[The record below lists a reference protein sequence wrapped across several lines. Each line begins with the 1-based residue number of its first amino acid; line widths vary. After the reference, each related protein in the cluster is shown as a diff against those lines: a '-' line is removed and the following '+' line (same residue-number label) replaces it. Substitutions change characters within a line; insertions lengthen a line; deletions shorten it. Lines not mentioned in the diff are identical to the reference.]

1 MMGARLFR
9 VSLPVL
15 AVATALAAGP
25 ALAAGAVPPRPGEP
39 VARCFDPVSVVLG
52 AKPHRAPE
60 ATARRGGG
68 QAAPSQAAAT
78 PADPRPILTLVMER
92 PRDCKGPL
100 DWVSVSAP
108 PQLSGMLDGEPGGG
122 FGAPFQATL
131 AATAQG
137 AVAGDMG
144 RPGPPPRRTPL
155 SPRTPFPPK
164 IPRPADSPSA
174 ADSSC
179 RPPRCTALRGERR
192 SERPSRRISA
202 SPASPPRRARLRRWP
217 IRRTLCRQP
226 TIRRARPWRRPGSPA
241 FPSPRPGP
249 CWSWACSA
257 WARPCAGA
265 GCPRP
270 WTPRSRA
277 ARSKVRR
284 ISGSG

>member
-144 RPGPPPRRTPL
+144 PARAAASAHPAVSADPVPAEDPPAGGFTVGGGFVLPSTPVHGLAGRTAIGAPIAPNFGIPGFSAPQGAASPVANPPNPL
-155 SPRTPFPPK
+155 P
-164 IPRPADSPSA
+164 PADDPPGAPVATAGIAGVPEPATWTLLVLGLFGLGAAVRWGRMPSA
-174 ADSSC
+174 LD
-179 RPPRCTALRGERR
+179 
-192 SERPSRRISA
+192 
-202 SPASPPRRARLRRWP
+202 PA
-217 IRRTLCRQP
+217 I
-226 TIRRARPWRRPGSPA
+226 
-241 FPSPRPGP
+241 
-249 CWSWACSA
+249 
-257 WARPCAGA
+257 
-265 GCPRP
+265 
-270 WTPRSRA
+270 
-277 ARSKVRR
+277 
-284 ISGSG
+284 